1 MHDKFVMTNNN
12 NLKLLLLGNMGN
24 SQSYSNSNKAENTNN
39 GGDNTNK
46 QSFEEAVRQ
55 EAAADV
61 KVKAVVDANV
71 GLKKD

>member
-1 MHDKFVMTNNN
+1 MEVITQTNRV
-12 NLKLLLLGNMGN
+12 
-24 SQSYSNSNKAENTNN
+24 
-39 GGDNTNK
+39 
-46 QSFEEAVRQ
+46 EEAVRQ